1 MHPDPSRDPAGARW
15 RDRLPLLLAAALA
28 LLMAL
33 APVFTHDGFILQVLF
48 KTLLFGALGASWSL
62 VGGFLGRISFG
73 HGFFLG
79 VGAYTTVL
87 LMLDLHLS
95 PLLGIPLG
103 GLAAAAVAWLIAA
116 PTLRLSGHYF
126 AMATIGLLQ
135 IGLLGFTNLPWAGGA
150 SGLSVPIGN
159 HPWMLLFRNRMPYY
173 LIAVVLALLTFALV
187 YFSSRSRLG
196 YYWRA
201 ISGDEAA
208 ARSLGVS
215 AQRCKLLGFAL
226 SAALT
231 GVWGGFFAI
240 YVGFIDP
247 DSMFSLSTSVEI
259 VLVAILGGAGSLY
272 GPWRGAALLI
282 PLGEMT
288 RAAWGGSSGGAD
300 VLVYGLVIVA
310 VTMFIPGGLTTLRRR
325 HGLARG

>member
-1 MHPDPSRDPAGARW
+1 MHPDLSAQPAAGPW
-15 RDRLPLLLAAALA
+15 RQRLPLLLAAAVA
-28 LLMAL
+28 LLLAL
-33 APVFTHDGFILQVLF
+33 APLFTHDAFILQVLF

-126 AMATIGLLQ
+126 AMITIGLLQ
-135 IGLLGFTNLPWAGGA
+135 IGLLGVTNLSWAGGA

-173 LIAVVLALLTFALV
+173 LLAVVLALLSFAVV
-187 YFSSRSRLG
+187 YASSRSRLG

-208 ARSLGVS
+208 ARSLGVP

-272 GPWRGAALLI
+272 GPWLGAALLI
-282 PLGEMT
+282 PLGEVS

-310 VTMFIPGGLTTLRRR
+310 VTLFIPGGLTTLRRR
-325 HGLARG
+325 HGVARG

>member
-1 MHPDPSRDPAGARW
+1 MQADLPLDPAPGRW
-15 RDRLPLLLAAALA
+15 RARAPLLLASCLA

-33 APVFTHDGFILQVLF
+33 APLFTHDGFILQVLF

-87 LMLDLHLS
+87 LMLDLHVS

-126 AMATIGLLQ
+126 AMITIGLLQ
-135 IGLLGFTNLPWAGGA
+135 IGLLGTTNLSWAGGA
-150 SGLSVPIGN
+150 SGLSVPIGD

-173 LIAVVLALLTFALV
+173 LIAVALALLSFAAV
-187 YFSSRSRLG
+187 YFSTRSRLG

-272 GPWRGAALLI
+272 GPWLGAALLI
-282 PLGEMT
+282 PLGEIT

>member
-1 MHPDPSRDPAGARW
+1 MNPVLPPAEGAPRW
-15 RDRLPLLLAAALA
+15 RASVPLLVAAAIALA
-28 LLMAL
+28 LAL
-33 APVFTHDGFILQVLF
+33 VPLFTHDAFIVQILF
-48 KTLLFGALGASWSL
+48 KTLLFGGLGAAWSL

-126 AMATIGLLQ
+126 AMVTIGLLQ
-135 IGLLGFTNLPWAGGA
+135 IGLLVATNLSWAGGA
-150 SGLSVPIGN
+150 SGLSVPIGDQ
-159 HPWMLLFRNRMPYY
+159 PWMLLFRNRMPYY
-173 LIAVVLALLTFALV
+173 LIAVLMALATYAVVQLCAH
-187 YFSSRSRLG
+187 SRLG

-208 ARSLGVS
+208 ARSLGVP
-215 AQRCKLLGFAL
+215 AQHCKLLGFAL

-247 DSMFSLSTSVEI
+247 DSMFNLSTSVEI

-272 GPWRGAALLI
+272 GPWLGAALLI
-282 PLGEMT
+282 PLGEIS

-300 VLVYGLVIVA
+300 VLVYGLVIV
-310 VTMFIPGGLTTLRRR
+310 VVSMFIPGGLTTLRRR
-325 HGLARG
+325 HGVARG

>member
-87 LMLDLHLS
+87 LMLDLHVS

-126 AMATIGLLQ
+126 AMVTIGLLQ

-173 LIAVVLALLTFALV
+173 LIAVALALLSFAVV
-187 YFSSRSRLG
+187 YFSARSRLG

-208 ARSLGVS
+208 ARSLGVP

-272 GPWRGAALLI
+272 GPWLGAALLI
-282 PLGEMT
+282 PLGEIT

>member
-272 GPWRGAALLI
+272 GPWLGAALLI